1 MAEQNRK
8 RSKKNNKEVAKEK
21 DDIERFPIVGIGSS
35 AGGLEAL
42 ESFFKN
48 TLPES
53 GLAYVLISHLD
64 PNHPSILAEL
74 VGRFTSMEVVQAT
87 DGMSVMPNKVYVIP
101 PGKNMGITN
110 RTLQLFKRSKTDH
123 ELNMPIDLFF
133 QSLAEDQNIFSIAI
147 ILSGNGSD
155 GSFGLRSIQANLGLV
170 MVQSPETAK
179 YDGMPRSAITTGLAD
194 YVLPPSEMY
203 GQLEKYIRTLSEK
216 KTDAGKKVGSDIE
229 AIYRIMGMLRSE
241 TGHDFSLYKRNT
253 ISRRIER
260 RMAVH
265 QLDTMRQYIDLLR
278 KNPQETHML
287 FKELLIQVT
296 KFFRDPEAFEAL
308 KTAMRSSFFTEK
320 REIQNLRVWVPG
332 CSTGEE
338 VYSLAIMLA
347 ELMEET
353 ERHYEVQIFGTDIDD
368 DAISV
373 ARSAEYPIS
382 ISPDVGEERLHRY
395 FTREEDKF
403 KLKKEIRDMAI
414 FAPQNIIRDPP
425 FIRLDLISCR
435 NLLIYFETSLQRK
448 VLETMSFALNPGGV
462 LLLGS
467 SETVNGFTEEFIA
480 LDQKW
485 KVYQRAPYTQP
496 FNIRELGAMMVPPYR
511 DTTYQDQPIR
521 SGLRVNEAA
530 DRALL
535 TGFAPP
541 GLIVDNK
548 DEIVY
553 FHGKTSKYLEHPP
566 GKASLGVQNLLR
578 EDIKYQVMA
587 ALRDARATHKVS
599 EKDAVKVKADG
610 DSSFLNIIVKPVE
623 ELSSIGGMLVVF
635 QDVIIPKDI
644 LMEHQGLAIAPDK
657 ETYISELEKEL
668 SYTKESLQSTI
679 EELETSNEELKST
692 NEELQS
698 TNEELQSVAEESETA
713 KEELHSLNEELLS
726 VNAELEK
733 RNDELLATNSDMKNL
748 LNSIDVATI
757 FLDTRLRIKRFTP
770 QVGKIMNLISSDVG
784 RPISD
789 ITMNLKYE
797 GILADAQEVLEKLT
811 PREKEIQTKDGRW
824 YKVRLLPY
832 RTVDNVID
840 GVVITVIDIDVQKKA
855 QEKFEVLT
863 NDLTK
868 AREYS
873 EGIVNTINEP
883 LMVLDQDMRVVSMNY
898 SFYTAFDIPR
908 DQGAGLLLADLDNEL
923 WQDPQLNKRLRSVF
937 VGKDINDLRVEVTM
951 NRSAKQN
958 AILTARKLV
967 ANNGGKHLV
976 VTLSMRDG

>member
-1 MAEQNRK
+1 M
-8 RSKKNNKEVAKEK
+8 
-21 DDIERFPIVGIGSS
+21 
-35 AGGLEAL
+35 
-42 ESFFKN
+42 
-48 TLPES
+48 
-53 GLAYVLISHLD
+53 
-64 PNHPSILAEL
+64 
-74 VGRFTSMEVVQAT
+74 
-87 DGMSVMPNKVYVIP
+87 
-101 PGKNMGITN
+101 
-110 RTLQLFKRSKTDH
+110 
-123 ELNMPIDLFF
+123 
-133 QSLAEDQNIFSIAI
+133 
-147 ILSGNGSD
+147 
-155 GSFGLRSIQANLGLV
+155 
-170 MVQSPETAK
+170 
-179 YDGMPRSAITTGLAD
+179 
-194 YVLPPSEMY
+194 
-203 GQLEKYIRTLSEK
+203 
-216 KTDAGKKVGSDIE
+216 
-229 AIYRIMGMLRSE
+229 
-241 TGHDFSLYKRNT
+241 
-253 ISRRIER
+253 
-260 RMAVH
+260 
-265 QLDTMRQYIDLLR
+265 
-278 KNPQETHML
+278 
-287 FKELLIQVT
+287 
-296 KFFRDPEAFEAL
+296 
-308 KTAMRSSFFTEK
+308 
-320 REIQNLRVWVPG
+320 
-332 CSTGEE
+332 
-338 VYSLAIMLA
+338 AIMLA

-937 VGKDINDLRVEVTM
+937 VGKDINDLRVEVTT